1 MRKLLLLYITLFLSM
16 PVFAQLEVKEGSFKE
31 VPGFVNIN
39 PDPDYQTDDNDQPF
53 AVLKVRTENINDK
66 QRRELRFE
74 SNLAVGINLE
84 YKTGEVWVYLTAKYA
99 DYLKISHPDLSST
112 EYYFP
117 SDMKPKCGYEL
128 TLVNKSTADEEIV
141 RRLEMLEK
149 ASAAEKEAKAAEKE
163 TKTVEKEIK
172 VAEKETKVAEKE
184 VKPVEKEHKPVEKVG
199 FITVKT
205 SPKGAFVLVDNKIVG
220 MTPYL
225 SEEISVGNHKIS
237 VSLEG
242 YEMAAKRVNI
252 EEGKENTLEFL
263 LVAEKKPAK
272 KTETPKVN
280 KPVIHKKIGV
290 FSVSPEKQV
299 VFAPGNV
306 QYKSSKRR
314 TFAENQW
321 DGGSLFDFNAM
332 QSVVDSI
339 WFVLSSDEWKYLLDK
354 RKTQSGIR
362 YAKATVNGVFGI
374 IVLPD
379 DWKSSYFDLKT
390 TNITREDWIIKLE
403 ANGAVFLPAAGY
415 RFGSWDKAVGTDGYY
430 WSSDPVDTP
439 YLRFNDA
446 ILSTMT
452 NVFDHDYGL
461 SVRLVKEM

>member
-1 MRKLLLLYITLFLSM
+1 MKKLLFLYITLLLTT
-16 PVFAQLEVKEGSFKE
+16 PVFAQLEVKEGTFKE

-39 PDPDYQTDDNDQPF
+39 PDPDYQTDDNDLPF

-66 QRRELRFE
+66 QRRELHFE

-112 EYYFP
+112 EFYFP
-117 SDMKPKCGYEL
+117 FDMKPKCGYEL
-128 TLVNKSTADEEIV
+128 TLVNKSVADEEIV
-141 RRLEMLEK
+141 KRLETLEK
-149 ASAAEKEAKAAEKE
+149 ANAAEKEAKAAEKE

-184 VKPVEKEHKPVEKVG
+184 VKPVEKVG

-220 MTPYL
+220 ITPYL

-280 KPVIHKKIGV
+280 KPVTHKKIGV

-321 DGGSLFDFNAM
+321 DGGSLFDFNGM
-332 QSVVDSI
+332 QSVVDSV
-339 WFVLSSDEWKYLLDK
+339 WFVLSSDEWKYLFDR
-354 RKTQSGIR
+354 RKTQSGTR
-362 YAKATVNGVFGI
+362 YVKATVNGVFGVI
-374 IVLPD
+374 LLPD
-379 DWKSSYFDLKT
+379 DWKSTYFDLKK
-390 TNITREDWIIKLE
+390 TNITREEWMSRLE

-415 RFGSWDKAVGTDGYY
+415 RFGNWDKAVGTDGYY

-446 ILSTMT
+446 MLSTMT